1 MVTHLPF
8 GGGMTELGLRTSF
21 TDPGRFMSR
30 NESLHPNL
38 SHLSDVSLFS
48 DPIHGYIP
56 FVSKPVRPDRSSE
69 RDLIDSDWIQRL
81 RSILQLQSA
90 RLVFPSAEHS
100 RFVHSLGAMHIAGR
114 FAAHLYPGFNESFP
128 DALSPSLFESLL
140 RVSALFHD
148 SGHGPFC
155 HFYDDHVLKDR
166 FGISHERLSQEII
179 RGPMRGVIEN
189 LDRSPSG
196 HFLSGESLSA
206 DWVAYL
212 VGKGSRQDLSIPEP
226 PEFIKRLKPLF
237 SGLFTVDNLDYI
249 LRDSYMCGVS
259 IGPIDLDRILFYT
272 RFEEK
277 YLSFHRAGLGALE
290 IFLVIR
296 SFMYQQ
302 IYFHRTT
309 RLFDMSLE
317 GVLGETVDLLSPG
330 NPLEHLDDYL
340 CLTDHFLIESVR
352 LWRKDPNPLR
362 KALGEKWSSFLSR
375 KKQWELVYESEW
387 RAERVQTLFPEE
399 LSVSSREK
407 EICLSLG
414 LSEGDLRIDIASRDT
429 RPENPSDFQKR
440 GLLVWDPLLKTLSSD
455 PMVDLLLSLPVRR
468 VMVRAFIQRREGSS
482 SGSGH
487 LNLVVK
493 ESLENLG

>member
-1 MVTHLPF
+1 
-8 GGGMTELGLRTSF
+8 
-21 TDPGRFMSR
+21 MSQKE
-30 NESLHPNL
+30 NLHPNL

-56 FVSKPVRPDRSSE
+56 FVSKSARPDRSSE
-69 RDLIDSDWIQRL
+69 KDLVDSDWIQRL

-114 FAAHLYPGFNESFP
+114 FASHLYSGFNDSFP
-128 DALSPSLFESLL
+128 NALSLPLFESIL

-155 HFYDDHVLKDR
+155 HFYDDHVLKER

-179 RGPMRGVIEN
+179 RGPMREVIEN

-196 HFLSGESLSA
+196 HFAKDETLSA

-226 PEFIKRLKPLF
+226 PDFIKTLKPLF

-259 IGPIDLDRILFYT
+259 IGPVDLDRILFYT
-272 RFEEK
+272 RFQEK
-277 YLSFHRAGLGALE
+277 TLSFHRAGLGALE

-309 RLFDMSLE
+309 RLFDMDLSGL
-317 GVLGETVDLLSPG
+317 LGGTIDLLCPE
-330 NPLEHLDDYL
+330 NPLEDLEGYL
-340 CLTDHFLIESVR
+340 SLTDHSLIEAVR
-352 LWRKDPNPLR
+352 LWRKETNPL
-362 KALGEKWSSFLSR
+362 KKKLGEKWTSFLSR
-375 KKQWELVYESEW
+375 KKEWELVYESEW
-387 RAERVQTLFPEE
+387 RPEKVQSLFPDDS
-399 LSVSSREK
+399 SVKAREK
-407 EICLSLG
+407 ELCRLLG
-414 LSEGDLRIDIASRDT
+414 LPDGDLRVDIASRDT

-440 GLLVWDPLLKTLSSD
+440 GLPVWDPLLKTLSSE

-468 VMVRAFIQRREGSS
+468 VMVRVFTQRRGGLS
-482 SGSGH
+482 SGSQQ
-487 LNLVVK
+487 LSIVLK
-493 ESLENLG
+493 ESFERFS